1 MYRTG
6 VYKLNG
12 REIIIHGKIMEPTA
26 EEPLLD
32 VEASQSKPIARGA
45 EEDRTA
51 GICSRMVAAY
61 ESRLAER
68 PLLTQSITSLILYG
82 IGDALAQGITAWKIY
97 RLHFSV
103 PIYFDFA
110 RNLRALLYG
119 GVFYPYPARMHYL
132 FLEHIVV
139 KRWETPSQYVPF
151 VKMFIEQFVYWSYLS
166 NAYYHGVL
174 GALQGLS
181 LLGIIYRIK
190 ETLWETLT
198 AQWSFWIPA
207 QLVNFRYVPVRHQ
220 VSACARARSFV
231 SMFAVCLVRSRLT
244 AMTVPSGAAHPW
256 QLNFVLVV
264 SLAWTTFLSLTFPP
278 VSPITVPTSTAV
290 QFIGA
295 SVKTGRTVQRLT
307 RPTTVI

>member
-1 MYRTG
+1 
-6 VYKLNG
+6 
-12 REIIIHGKIMEPTA
+12 MEPTA

-61 ESRLAER
+61 ESRLVER
-68 PLLTQSITSLILYG
+68 PLLTQSVTSLILYG

-231 SMFAVCLVRSRLT
+231 SMFAVCLV
-244 AMTVPSGAAHPW
+244 PSYRHDGPKRCCPPVAA
-256 QLNFVLVV
+256 QLCARRQPRVDH
-264 SLAWTTFLSLTFPP
+264 LSLPHLSSRQP
-278 VSPITVPTSTAV
+278 HHSAYLDCCSIY
-290 QFIGA
+290 
-295 SVKTGRTVQRLT
+295 RCER
-307 RPTTVI
+307 